1 MSITEVFNG
10 APPRRRL
17 SRVVGNVTFTRLCAH
32 SAGGG
37 KDLVRTR
44 AATKAA
50 AAARAASSEMP
61 PLVSMR
67 ACTCFQDKLP
77 AGCSGGDSGGFVVA
91 AVAPDNRRNAGLD
104 VVWIVVL
111 PIASGPSSKTSSG
124 SDDSQ
129 ESDDYSKGNPVQVTG
144 IRSPIGFQVRQVA
157 FYGSVPGVPTQ
168 NEERLAVILEPI
180 GDRDRASSLHLIAL
194 DDLSFTPVGTLSSFD
209 DGAEVSPVRKARVG
223 AVKDIAGAAR
233 SQNVSI
239 PLLSELISR
248 SREFP
253 EHVKGVTVALSG
265 ARGMACAVS
274 SSKQL
279 FVFDLEEDDL
289 EEDKGA
295 SQDEQDQSTC
305 INERGD

>member
-1 MSITEVFNG
+1 MQHLKESITEVFKV
-10 APPRRRL
+10 PTSRL

-32 SAGGG
+32 SVGGG

-104 VVWIVVL
+104 VVWIVVV
-111 PIASGPSSKTSSG
+111 PIASVPSSRASSG
-124 SDDSQ
+124 SQ

-144 IRSPIGFQVRQVA
+144 IRSPTGFQVRQVA

-194 DDLSFTPVGTLSSFD
+194 DDLSFTPVGNLSSFD
-209 DGAEVSPVRKARVG
+209 DGAEVSPARKARAG

-233 SQNVSI
+233 SQSVSI

-295 SQDEQDQSTC
+295 ANQDEHDQS
-305 INERGD
+305 R